1 MNTFTDSMA
10 ATAPTANTAR
20 RETGMLIA
28 RLLLAA
34 LFLISGLAKVG
45 AAEGTTAYIA
55 SAGLPFPALLYWLT
69 LAVEVGGGALL
80 IIGYQTRYAAL
91 VLGLFTL
98 AAAVFFH
105 ADFADQTQFTSFLKN
120 LAIAGGMFM
129 VTLSGPGR
137 LSIDRV

>member
-1 MNTFTDSMA
+1 
-10 ATAPTANTAR
+10 
-20 RETGMLIA
+20 MLVA

-34 LFLISGLAKVG
+34 LFLISGLAKIG

-69 LAVEVGGGALL
+69 LAVEVGGGVLL

-91 VLGLFTL
+91 
-98 AAAVFFH
+98 APAVFFH

-129 VTLSGPGR
+129 VTLFGPGR
-137 LSIDRV
+137 LSIDRG